1 MGVSFMTLIAIGALA
16 VVGLIVAAVI
26 ALVASKRP

>member
-1 MGVSFMTLIAIGALA
+1 MGVSFMLLITIGALA